1 MNRIEQNIKVKTKMS
16 IINRAGSEQ
25 YVYRLS
31 DELILKLIC
40 SKKNAMYLNTKGV
53 INFCSS

>member
-40 SKKNAMYLNTKGV
+40 SKKKMPC
-53 INFCSS
+53 I